1 MKEQERAEQIFEFV
15 LQSVERKCG
24 LSSMALMSG
33 YQAKEIVEVRRML
46 CKMLRSTFGLT
57 YVAIGKLLEKNHAT
71 VMFHVAKHD
80 HFYVLEKKYAR
91 FYDELLMDVS
101 NSIRTM
107 NYRSFV
113 NGTLRLKE
121 IHSSEHEVFEVI
133 MACFTGVTEAKEFL
147 ENNSI
152 KRDMVVYYGPTKSMP
167 STMAHEL
174 VFNDEKKYM
183 EELMMK
189 SRDLYR
195 TIMGTPI
202 TRYYLDYTT
211 GLCTIKDDPI
221 ESYMSAASMLGNMS
235 ITVVYTRRQTTAEAL
250 Q

>member
-1 MKEQERAEQIFEFV
+1 MKEQEREEEIFEFV

-24 LSSMALMSG
+24 LSSTALMSG
-33 YQAKEIVEVRRML
+33 HQAKEIVEVRRML

-57 YVAIGKLLEKNHAT
+57 FVAIGRLLGRNHAT
-71 VMFHVAKHD
+71 VMFHVTKHD
-80 HFYVLEKKYAR
+80 HFYVLEKQYAR

-101 NSIRTM
+101 NNIRTM
-107 NYRSFV
+107 SHKSFV
-113 NGTLRLKE
+113 NGTLKLKE
-121 IHSSEHEVFEVI
+121 IHSNEQEVFEVI

-152 KRDMVVYYGPTKSMP
+152 KRDAVVYCGPTKSM
-167 STMAHEL
+167 SNTMAHEL
-174 VFNDEKKYM
+174 VFNDEKKYV

-195 TIMGTPI
+195 TIMGTPMP
-202 TRYYLDYTT
+202 RYYLDYTT
-211 GLCTIKDDPI
+211 GLCTIKDDPV

-235 ITVVYTRRQTTAEAL
+235 ITVVYTRLQTVAEAP